1 VNMEAE
7 DFFRIIKQNHG
18 LKFIDK
24 KQTEFDLAFGSNG
37 KITFYYDRKWGPNY
51 DFSVNRSIPKRFPFY
66 INIRVEKR
74 IGTEYLMILSRIVC
88 KR

>member
-1 VNMEAE
+1 MNMEAE

-51 DFSVNRSIPKRFPFY
+51 DFSSTDQSLKGF
-66 INIRVEKR
+66 
-74 IGTEYLMILSRIVC
+74 LSTLI
-88 KR
+88 